1 MQQNYQMII
10 NTQGSDKMNEAQKTI
25 GNAID
30 LINDMEKLLKE
41 MDVPIEK
48 GYIITQERL
57 TEVQSDLLGL
67 WEALN

>member
-1 MQQNYQMII
+1 
-10 NTQGSDKMNEAQKTI
+10 MNEAQKTI

-30 LINDMEKLLKE
+30 LINDMEKLLRE

>member
-1 MQQNYQMII
+1 
-10 NTQGSDKMNEAQKTI
+10 MNEAQKTI

-41 MDVPIEK
+41 MDVPIEE
-48 GYIITQERL
+48 GYIITPKRL

-67 WEALN
+67 WEALS